1 MLETGKSVEV
11 EIEQSF
17 TVSVSDGAREQEA
30 CEALLVT
37 RMRAIGAEES
47 ERRQLVDFIYEL
59 DYGRVRRGSL
69 GIAMAADNGRWGMY
83 LLEVG
88 TDLRR
93 LSLLMG
99 GCSA

>member
-1 MLETGKSVEV
+1 M
-11 EIEQSF
+11 
-17 TVSVSDGAREQEA
+17 
-30 CEALLVT
+30 T
-37 RMRAIGAEES
+37 RVRAIGAEES
-47 ERRQLVDFIYEL
+47 ERRQLVDFLYEL
-59 DYGRVRRGSL
+59 DYTGVRRGSL
-69 GIAMAADNGRWGMY
+69 GIAMAADKLGY